1 MEILRVRERPELI
14 NPVLVAAWPGIG
26 NVALRAITYLKDK
39 LGAYEFADIEPSY
52 FFDPTSVLVSEN
64 IILAPEFPSSKFYYW
79 TGSPQ
84 DIIFFISDAQPILKQ
99 YELANII
106 LDFVQEMGVRR
117 VYTCAAAIIPE
128 RTEEL
133 KVWGAATD
141 EYLLKELERYD
152 ITLVGEFRI
161 RGLNGLLLS
170 AAKVRGM
177 EGICLLGETP
187 QAVAEFENPRASLA
201 VLRVLTRIL
210 GVEIDTGELEEE
222 VRRIEAEIERISKE
236 ALSKF
241 IDHFTK
247 PLWERK
253 TDGENE

>member
-1 MEILRVRERPELI
+1 MEILKIHYRPELS
-14 NPVLVAAWPGIG
+14 NPVLIAAWPGIG

-39 LGAYEFADIEPSY
+39 LGAIEFGEIDASY
-52 FFDPTSVLVSEN
+52 FFDPSSVLVSDN
-64 IILAPEFPSSKFYYW
+64 LICAPEFPTGKFYFW
-79 TGSPQ
+79 SGSPQ

-99 YELANII
+99 YELANLI
-106 LDFVQEMGVRR
+106 LDFAEEMGVRR

-128 RTEEL
+128 KPEKFR
-133 KVWGAATD
+133 VWGAATE
-141 EYLLKELERYD
+141 EYLLRELERYD
-152 ITLVGEFRI
+152 VALVGEFRI

-187 QAVAEFENPRASLA
+187 QAVAEFENPRASLM
-201 VLRVLTRIL
+201 VLEVLTRIL
-210 GVEIDTGELEEE
+210 GLEIDMSELEAE
-222 VRRIEAEIERISKE
+222 VKRIEAEIERISKE

-247 PLWERK
+247 PIWERK
-253 TDGENE
+253 KDGENE